1 MDGQSSA
8 APSVRALRIAK
19 KEDDVLREVSRQIKL
34 RLKLRYRQREK
45 ENERE
50 IQSLH

>member
-8 APSVRALRIAK
+8 APSARALRIAK
-19 KEDDVLREVSRQIKL
+19 NNDDVCREVDRQM